1 MPKVSFRMA
10 SASRESVFGVQTST
24 ARKVHRSDHTE
35 GPDSPRRSG
44 CNIALTSGRIAFMV
58 TPPPTSGLRDE
69 ARKRADET
77 RKTVRQAGHWARWHQ
92 LVYYAPIVIGV
103 LAGAVGGFKGVV
115 DDEAEIAGWAAAIAG
130 VCTALSLKFNKDS
143 ELGLATLHWKRH
155 AGFKDIAQKYQRL
168 AIGGRDPTDED

>member
-1 MPKVSFRMA
+1 MGRSLH
-10 SASRESVFGVQTST
+10 GVRFAWL
-24 ARKVHRSDHTE
+24 ARAANEWTRCAE
-35 GPDSPRRSG
+35 GGRPGRSG
-44 CNIALTSGRIAFMV
+44 CNIALTSGRIAFVV
-58 TPPPTSGLRDE
+58 TPLPGSGLRDE

-77 RKTVRQAGHWARWHQ
+77 RKTVRHAAGWARWHQ
-92 LVYYAPIVIGV
+92 IVYYAPIVIGV

-115 DDEAEIAGWAAAIAG
+115 DNEAEIAGWAAAIAG

-168 AIGGRDPTDED
+168 AIGGARPHR